1 MDTPIRIK
9 KTRAKAAPAP
19 APYHHGD
26 LRNALLREGRQ
37 LLEEMGASELSLREC
52 ARRVGVS
59 EAAPSRHFEGKEGLL
74 AGIASD
80 GFRELAAQRLA
91 IIESNLSPL
100 EEARAML
107 LSYVR
112 YAQAN
117 KGVFNLM
124 VGPRILDTRRHA
136 ELLEA
141 GARSFNLFSE
151 SIVRLAIESGWPR
164 SQVELVAHSAWAM
177 EHGLATL
184 ILADRAPRADRKV
197 DLEQMI
203 DFSVAMMLSGVVAGP
218 SAMREVEKKGPA
230 TRASRKPGK
239 PRAR

>member
-1 MDTPIRIK
+1 METPLKSKRAK
-9 KTRAKAAPAP
+9 AKAAPPP

-26 LRNALLREGRQ
+26 LRNALLREGRA
-37 LLEEMGASELSLREC
+37 LLEEKGAAELSLREC

-80 GFRELAAQRLA
+80 GFRELAAQRQA
-91 IIESNLSPL
+91 IVELKLGPL
-100 EEARAML
+100 EKAREMM

-124 VGPRILDTRRHA
+124 VGPRILDMHRHG
-136 ELLEA
+136 ELLEE

-151 SIVRLAIESGWPR
+151 SLVELAIAHGWPR
-164 SQVELVAHSAWAM
+164 SQVDLVAHSAWAM

-184 ILADRAPRADRKV
+184 ILGDRAPRADR
-197 DLEQMI
+197 DIELAQMI
-203 DFSVAMMLSGVVAGP
+203 DFSIRMMLSAVVAGP
-218 SAMREVEKKGPA
+218 AALKA
-230 TRASRKPGK
+230 LGK
-239 PRAR
+239 PAVRRNTRSANP

>member
-1 MDTPIRIK
+1 METSVRSK
-9 KTRAKAAPAP
+9 RTKSKATPAP

-37 LLEEMGASELSLREC
+37 LLEEMGAAELSLREC

-80 GFRELAAQRLA
+80 GFRELAAQRQA
-91 IIESNLSPL
+91 IVELKLSPL
-100 EEARAML
+100 EEAREML

-124 VGPRILDTRRHA
+124 VGPRILDTHRHA
-136 ELLEA
+136 ELLEE
-141 GARSFNLFSE
+141 GAKSFNFFSD
-151 SIVRLAIESGWPR
+151 SLVRLAIESGWPR

-197 DLEQMI
+197 DLAQMI
-203 DFSVAMMLSGVVAGP
+203 DFSVAMMLSSVVAGP
-218 SAMREVEKKGPA
+218 SAMRQVD
-230 TRASRKPGK
+230 K
-239 PRAR
+239 PRDRSKARTARA

>member
-1 MDTPIRIK
+1 METPVRPK
-9 KTRAKAAPAP
+9 RTKAKAPPAP

-37 LLEEMGASELSLREC
+37 LLEEMGAAELSLREC

-91 IIESNLSPL
+91 IVELKLSPL
-100 EEARAML
+100 EEAREML

-136 ELLEA
+136 ELLEE
-141 GARSFNLFSE
+141 GAKSFNLFSE
-151 SIVRLAIESGWPR
+151 SLVRLAIDSGWPR
-164 SQVELVAHSAWAM
+164 SQVDLVAHSAWAM

-197 DLEQMI
+197 DLAQMI
-203 DFSVAMMLSGVVAGP
+203 EFSISMLLSSVVAGP
-218 SAMREVEKKGPA
+218 GAMRRVDKSRTKIVAKA
-230 TRASRKPGK
+230 TRA
-239 PRAR
+239 